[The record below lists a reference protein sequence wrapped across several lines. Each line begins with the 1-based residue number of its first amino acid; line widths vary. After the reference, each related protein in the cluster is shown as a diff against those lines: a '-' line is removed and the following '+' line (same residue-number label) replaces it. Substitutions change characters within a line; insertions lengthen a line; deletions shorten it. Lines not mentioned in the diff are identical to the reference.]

1 MRHESCMYEEGS
13 RHSPQTVSPFSYWAT
28 SYCLNSEHYSWWWQ
42 WNFILLFYSLASPLQ
57 SYEKLFL
64 CLYVSTNFI
73 NVFIIGDKSTWT
85 LFPRFSPSGVSSEGA
100 FSSMENL
107 SNYVSLFWLRLSL
120 HSLLEHVTEIIILS
134 HSMSWVAVGLAC
146 KIRRKITFQPQL
158 TLNFSHHTRTSP
170 LRSFMGS

>member
-1 MRHESCMYEEGS
+1 MS
-13 RHSPQTVSPFSYWAT
+13 RVCTRKAHVTHLKLWV
-28 SYCLNSEHYSWWWQ
+28 
-42 WNFILLFYSLASPLQ
+42 
-57 SYEKLFL
+57 LFL
-64 CLYVSTNFI
+64 TERRRIAWTLNTIHDDDSETLSFFSTLWLRLCKVMRNFFCLYVSTNFI

-85 LFPRFSPSGVSSEGA
+85 LFPRFSPSGVSSEGS

-120 HSLLEHVTEIIILS
+120 HSLLEDVTEIIILS

-158 TLNFSHHTRTSP
+158 TLNFSHHTSP